1 MNIRRHLALAATP
14 CLALSLL
21 AAAPASAETTAPLW
35 HAQMCASSDAAY
47 DPAAMTLMDTRAV
60 EATSSTGMKLVITS
74 LTYDL
79 GMGGRWCDLVLLTAP
94 EATATTFR
102 VSGMSGDWYLF
113 SDNYYDDNPANG
125 PLKLHEAHRSLS
137 PGGLNRDWTMNSIG
151 QRIDTPVGTSVIGA
165 GSYLRHQTGRVASGH
180 VWMDSTWY
188 HEWALRVRS
197 ESGTTAIVTP
207 DAAAVAAA
215 KKVYQTKRTNLG
227 RCYDTWVNAAKKVR
241 TRAFKKTKSLSPA
254 KSKAARR
261 AARKTFRVAITDAKS
276 LRTGALGYM
285 REDLQRAIT
294 PQSVTTWVKADL
306 LTFTGGVT
314 PPRP

>member
-1 MNIRRHLALAATP
+1 MSVRTGRFTAALRGRRRRAPCTRHRVTDAGDPETRTPLNIRRHLALAATP

-35 HAQMCASSDAAY
+35 QAQMCASSDAAY

-79 GMGGRWCDLVLLTAP
+79 GMGGRWCDLGA
-94 EATATTFR
+94 ADR
-102 VSGMSGDWYLF
+102 
-113 SDNYYDDNPANG
+113 
-125 PLKLHEAHRSLS
+125 
-137 PGGLNRDWTMNSIG
+137 PGGHRHDVPRERYERRLVPV
-151 QRIDTPVGTSVIGA
+151 QRQLLRRQPGKRTPQVARGAPVPEPRRSQPGLDDEQHRATNDTPVGTSVIGA

-215 KKVYQTKRTNLG
+215 KKVYQPNARTSGAATTRGSTRPRRSVPG
-227 RCYDTWVNAAKKVR
+227 RSR
-241 TRAFKKTKSLSPA
+241 RRSPCRL
-254 KSKAARR
+254 RR
-261 AARKTFRVAITDAKS
+261 
-276 LRTGALGYM
+276 
-285 REDLQRAIT
+285 
-294 PQSVTTWVKADL
+294 
-306 LTFTGGVT
+306 
-314 PPRP
+314 PRPHGAPPGRPSG